1 MTSPR
6 TPELLEQDRGLDA
19 ASSWYPSLVRSVFLA
34 PWRATAAEQPGEA
47 TQLFA
52 RTAGALNEVAHW
64 ANDGQ
69 AADPTACAWL
79 TYLRWA
85 VRNGAKLP
93 CDAPHPPADD
103 LDRDYPLLTAPGEHA
118 GDSFTA
124 LSTGRLGEVTRPVL
138 PLADSAEVLV
148 RTVPYALV
156 PNIGWKSLVALA
168 VDSAAITHG
177 SAEAQTAAVGAALA
191 VHAAAR
197 ARDSGASLQDVLE
210 ETGRVVALMTRPAP
224 LTRELLD
231 LCADRSARDSLF
243 DGMTEPA
250 SAFARAVGDGTA
262 ASSALALGLAAA
274 LSAEDA
280 PHANGAGDDVAQ
292 RALALLSGHPA
303 ANDAARTVAVSVAAA
318 RWGLDDAAHS
328 EDIEESDNGAPGVH
342 GSAGGNGAAG
352 DDRMARQAAV
362 AEENSRTRKT
372 GSGTDTSGTD
382 SSGTRSATRRE
393 LLALA
398 DRWLTLW
405 RPHA

>member
-1 MTSPR
+1 MTAPR

-19 ASSWYPSLVRSVFLA
+19 AASWYPSLVRSVFLA

-52 RTAGALNEVAHW
+52 RTAGALNAVAHW

-79 TYLRWA
+79 AYLRWA
-85 VRNGAKLP
+85 ARNGAKLP
-93 CDAPHPPADD
+93 GDAPHPPADD
-103 LDRDYPLLTAPGEHA
+103 LDRDFPLLAAPGEHA

-124 LSTGRLGEVTRPVL
+124 LSTGHLGEVTRPVL

>member
-19 ASSWYPSLVRSVFLA
+19 ASSWYPSLVRSVFLS
-34 PWRATAAEQPGEA
+34 PWRATAAERPGEG
-47 TQLFA
+47 TQLLA

-79 TYLRWA
+79 AYLRWA

-93 CDAPHPPADD
+93 GDAPHPPDDD
-103 LDRDYPLLTAPGEHA
+103 LDHDYPLLTAPGEHA
-118 GDSFTA
+118 GDGFTA
-124 LSTGRLGEVTRPVL
+124 LSMGRLGEVTRPVL
-138 PLADSAEVLV
+138 PLADSAEILA
-148 RTVPYALV
+148 RTLPYGLV
-156 PNIGWKSLVALA
+156 PHIGWKSLVALA

-177 SAEAQTAAVGAALA
+177 SAEAQTAAVGAALT
-191 VHAAAR
+191 VHAAGR
-197 ARDSGASLQDVLE
+197 ARGSGASLQDVVE

-250 SAFARAVGDGTA
+250 GAFTRAVGDGTA
-262 ASSALALGLAAA
+262 ASSALALGLAAV
-274 LSAEDA
+274 LCAEDA
-280 PHANGAGDDVAQ
+280 PHADNSGDDVAQ
-292 RALALLSGHPA
+292 RALSLLSGHPA

-318 RWGLDDAAHS
+318 RWGLGDAAHR
-328 EDIEESDNGAPGVH
+328 EDIGES
-342 GSAGGNGAAG
+342 GNGAAG
-352 DDRMARQAAV
+352 DDRMARQDAV
-362 AEENSRTRKT
+362 ADDNSRTTKT
-372 GSGTDTSGTD
+372 HSGTDTSGID
-382 SSGTRSATRRE
+382 PSGTRAAARRE

>member
-1 MTSPR
+1 MTAPR

-19 ASSWYPSLVRSVFLA
+19 AASWYPSLVRSVFLA

-52 RTAGALNEVAHW
+52 RTAGALNAVAHW

-79 TYLRWA
+79 AYLRWA
-85 VRNGAKLP
+85 ARNGAKLP
-93 CDAPHPPADD
+93 GDAPHPPADD
-103 LDRDYPLLTAPGEHA
+103 LDRDFPLLAAPGEHA

-124 LSTGRLGEVTRPVL
+124 LSTGHLGEVTRPVL

-197 ARDSGASLQDVLE
+197 ARDSGASLQDVVE

-250 SAFARAVGDGTA
+250 GAFARAVGDGTA

-274 LSAEDA
+274 LGAEDA
-280 PHANGAGDDVAQ
+280 PHADGAGNDVAQ

-303 ANDAARTVAVSVAAA
+303 ANDAARTVAVGVAAA
-318 RWGLDDAAHS
+318 RWGLGDAAHS

-342 GSAGGNGAAG
+342 GSAGGNGAVG
-352 DDRMARQAAV
+352 DDGMVRQAALT
-362 AEENSRTRKT
+362 EDNSGARKT
-372 GSGTDTSGTD
+372 DSGTDTSGTD
-382 SSGTRSATRRE
+382 SSGTRAAPRRE

>member
-1 MTSPR
+1 MTSPH

-34 PWRATAAEQPGEA
+34 PWRATATERPGEA
-47 TQLFA
+47 TQLLA

-79 TYLRWA
+79 AYLRWA
-85 VRNGAKLP
+85 ARNGARLP
-93 CDAPHPPADD
+93 DDAPHPPADD
-103 LDRDYPLLTAPGEHA
+103 LDRDYPLLSAPGEHA
-118 GDSFTA
+118 GDGFTA

-138 PLADSAEVLV
+138 PLADSAEILA
-148 RTVPYALV
+148 RTLPYGLV
-156 PNIGWKSLVALA
+156 PHIGWKSLVALA

-177 SAEAQTAAVGAALA
+177 SAEAQTAAVGAALT

-197 ARDSGASLQDVLE
+197 ARDSGSSLQDAVE

-231 LCADRSARDSLF
+231 LCADRFARDSLF

-250 SAFARAVGDGTA
+250 GAFARAVGDGTA

-274 LSAEDA
+274 LCAVDA
-280 PHANGAGDDVAQ
+280 PHADNSGDDIAQ

-303 ANDAARTVAVSVAAA
+303 ANDAARTVAVGVAAA
-318 RWGLDDAAHS
+318 RWGLGDAAHG
-328 EDIEESDNGAPGVH
+328 EDIGESDNGAPGV
-342 GSAGGNGAAG
+342 NGAAG
-352 DDRMARQAAV
+352 DDGLVQEDSV
-362 AEENSRTRKT
+362 VDDNSRTTKT
-372 GSGTDTSGTD
+372 DSGTDTSGTD
-382 SSGTRSATRRE
+382 PSGTRAATRRE

-398 DRWLTLW
+398 NRWLTLW

>member
-34 PWRATAAEQPGEA
+34 PWRASSTGQPGEA

-52 RTAGALNEVAHW
+52 CTAGALNEVAHW

-79 TYLRWA
+79 AYLRWA
-85 VRNGAKLP
+85 VRNGAALP
-93 CDAPHPPADD
+93 GDAPHPPADD
-103 LDRDYPLLTAPGEHA
+103 LDRDYPVLTAPGEHP

-124 LSTGRLGEVTRPVL
+124 LATGRLGEVTRPVL
-138 PLADSAEVLV
+138 PLAESAEVLA
-148 RTVPYALV
+148 RTVPYGLV

-197 ARDSGASLQDVLE
+197 ARDSDASLQNVVE
-210 ETGRVVALMTRPAP
+210 ETARVVGLMTRPAP
-224 LTRELLD
+224 HTRELLE
-231 LCADRSARDSLF
+231 LCADRSARASLF
-243 DGMTEPA
+243 A
-250 SAFARAVGDGTA
+250 SPSDPDAKLVRAIGEGTA

-274 LSAEDA
+274 LCAEDA
-280 PHANGAGDDVAQ
+280 APAHGSGDDVAQ

-318 RWGLDDAAHS
+318 RWGF
-328 EDIEESDNGAPGVH
+328 
-342 GSAGGNGAAG
+342 G
-352 DDRMARQAAV
+352 DDGMARQAAV
-362 AEENSRTRKT
+362 TEENNRARKT
-372 GSGTDTSGTD
+372 DSGTDTSGTG
-382 SSGTRSATRRE
+382 SSGFRAATRRE

>member
-1 MTSPR
+1 MTSPH

-34 PWRATAAEQPGEA
+34 PWRATATERPGEA
-47 TQLFA
+47 TQLLA

-79 TYLRWA
+79 AYLRWA
-85 VRNGAKLP
+85 ARNGARLP
-93 CDAPHPPADD
+93 DDAPHPPADD
-103 LDRDYPLLTAPGEHA
+103 LDRDYPLLSAPGEHA
-118 GDSFTA
+118 GDGFTA

-138 PLADSAEVLV
+138 PLADSAEILA
-148 RTVPYALV
+148 RTLPYGLV
-156 PNIGWKSLVALA
+156 PHIGWKSLVALA

-177 SAEAQTAAVGAALA
+177 SAEAQTAAVGAALT

-197 ARDSGASLQDVLE
+197 ARDSGSSLQDVVE

-231 LCADRSARDSLF
+231 LCADRFARDSLF

-250 SAFARAVGDGTA
+250 GAFARAVGDGTA

-274 LSAEDA
+274 LCAVDA
-280 PHANGAGDDVAQ
+280 PHADNSGDDIAQ

-303 ANDAARTVAVSVAAA
+303 ANDAACTVAVGVAAA
-318 RWGLDDAAHS
+318 RWGLGDAAHG
-328 EDIEESDNGAPGVH
+328 EDIGESDNGAPGVN

-352 DDRMARQAAV
+352 DDGLVQEDSV
-362 AEENSRTRKT
+362 VDDNSRTIKT
-372 GSGTDTSGTD
+372 DSGTNTSGTD
-382 SSGTRSATRRE
+382 PSGTRAATRRE

>member
-1 MTSPR
+1 MTAPR

-19 ASSWYPSLVRSVFLA
+19 AASWYPSLVRSVFLA
-34 PWRATAAEQPGEA
+34 PWRATAAEQPGEV

-52 RTAGALNEVAHW
+52 RTAGALNAVAHW

-79 TYLRWA
+79 AYLRWA
-85 VRNGAKLP
+85 ARNGAKLP
-93 CDAPHPPADD
+93 GDAPHPPADD
-103 LDRDYPLLTAPGEHA
+103 LDRDFPLLAAPGEHA

-124 LSTGRLGEVTRPVL
+124 LSTGHLGEVTRPVL

-197 ARDSGASLQDVLE
+197 ARDSGASLQDVVE

-250 SAFARAVGDGTA
+250 GAFARAVGDGTA

-274 LSAEDA
+274 LGAENA
-280 PHANGAGDDVAQ
+280 PHADGAGNDVAQ

-303 ANDAARTVAVSVAAA
+303 ANDAARTVAVGVAAA
-318 RWGLDDAAHS
+318 RWGLGDAAHS

-342 GSAGGNGAAG
+342 GSAGGNGAVG
-352 DDRMARQAAV
+352 DDGMVRQAALT
-362 AEENSRTRKT
+362 EDNSGARKT
-372 GSGTDTSGTD
+372 DSGTDTSGTD
-382 SSGTRSATRRE
+382 SSGTRAATRRE